1 MNSYLPFICLNR
13 KRLAPWRQMNTS
25 RSILSWRRSLMMKSV
40 MTTGAIDQL
49 RLFWHQLV
57 AVWWNFPNFS
67 VPSLLN
73 NKYNHVVFRVIWL
86 LLVWRF
92 ELQQNHVRKLDFLC
106 EATEISFI
114 IHIKAGFESNK
125 LYLRSRFPFI
135 SIRVH
140 NDSSMVLVNHPHY
153 CVLHLIWP
161 LWYWKA
167 VSWVSG
173 IIHCCVAVGYSD
185 LIAFN
190 QWKSFKRWL
199 LSYSMHRLLTSIFC
213 GKGGWMV
220 FFLHH

>member
-125 LYLRSRFPFI
+125 LYLRSCFPFI
-135 SIRVH
+135 SIRGTLWLKYGPGK
-140 NDSSMVLVNHPHY
+140 SSTLLCSP
-153 CVLHLIWP
+153 
-161 LWYWKA
+161 
-167 VSWVSG
+167 
-173 IIHCCVAVGYSD
+173 SD
-185 LIAFN
+185 LTIMIL
-190 QWKSFKRWL
+190 KSSFLSIWDHSL
-199 LSYSMHRLLTSIFC
+199 LCGCWVLWPYSI
-213 GKGGWMV
+213 
-220 FFLHH
+220 